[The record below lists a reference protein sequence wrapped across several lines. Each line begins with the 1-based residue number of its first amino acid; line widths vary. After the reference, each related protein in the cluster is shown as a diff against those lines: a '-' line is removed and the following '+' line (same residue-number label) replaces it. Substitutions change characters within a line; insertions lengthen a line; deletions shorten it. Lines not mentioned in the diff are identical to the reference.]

1 MSPQFL
7 KRWCPMAEHPSS
19 QQIRMLARIPAA
31 VSLSFLGPVLL
42 IPVLRLQAAAAQ
54 HLLYVAS
61 PGIRNYVEYGG
72 VGILVFDIDNGYK
85 FVRRIPTWDVPE
97 GKKPENVKGIAASA
111 KTGRVYVTSLSRMIA
126 IDAVSGKKIWGKD
139 LYGRMRSDGNFTGWQ
154 ISLCSTTRGPG
165 MARCEC
171 GHRRRDYNNRGEVRF
186 AQHDLLR

>member
-7 KRWCPMAEHPSS
+7 KRWCSMAEHPSS
-19 QQIRMLARIPAA
+19 QQIRMLARILAA
-31 VSLSFLGPVLL
+31 VSLSFLGPILL
-42 IPVLRLQAAAAQ
+42 IPVVRLQAAAAQ

-72 VGILVFDIDNGYK
+72 VGILVFDIYNGYT

-111 KTGRVYVTSLSRMIA
+111 KTGRVYVTSLKRMIA
-126 IDAVSGKKIWGKD
+126 INAVTGKKIWDKTYKGGCDRMAISPDGKY
-139 LYGRMRSDGNFTGWQ
+139 LYVP
-154 ISLCSTTRGPG
+154 TTRGSG

-171 GHRRRDYNNRGEVRF
+171 GYRRCDYN
-186 AQHDLLR
+186 D